1 MNRQTQH
8 VLLALLGGALLRIA
22 ADDTFLRY
30 VRPGHRPLL
39 VAAGIVMVALAA
51 VGTIRDLRER
61 APAHDHGGAERFAP
75 WLLLLPVLAM
85 AVVAP
90 PALGADAV
98 TRAGQ
103 VDAAAIALPP
113 LPANPVV
120 ELGMAEFVQR
130 AVWDTGGTL
139 AGRDVLLTGFAVPRD
154 GGLELARLTIRCCA
168 ADARVHRIRLD
179 GAPLFVAPGVAAD
192 TWLRVQGR
200 LRPGPRPPDGVPTI
214 EVSRVDEV
222 APPRDPYEY

>member
-30 VRPGHRPLL
+30 VRPGHRSLL
-39 VAAGIVMVALAA
+39 IAAGAVMVVLAGIG
-51 VGTIRDLRER
+51 VVRDLRR
-61 APAHDHGGAERFAP
+61 VRVVDAHEHGRAERFAP
-75 WLLLLPVLAM
+75 WLLILPVLAL

-98 TRAGQ
+98 LRAGP

-113 LPANPVV
+113 LPPDPVV
-120 ELGMAEFVQR
+120 EVGVGEFVQR

-139 AGRDVLLTGFAVPRD
+139 DGREVVLTGFAVPRD
-154 GGLELARLTIRCCA
+154 GGVELARLTIMCCA
-168 ADARVHRIRLD
+168 ADARVHRIRLA
-179 GAPLFVAPGVAAD
+179 GAVWTAPD

-200 LRPGPRPPDGVPTI
+200 LRPGPRPPDGVPTMD
-214 EVSRVDEV
+214 VTLADRV
-222 APPRDPYEY
+222 AAPRDPYEY

>member
-1 MNRQTQH
+1 VNRQAQH

-39 VAAGIVMVALAA
+39 VAAGAVMVVLAG
-51 VGTIRDLRER
+51 VGVVRDLRGR
-61 APAHDHGGAERFAP
+61 APAAHQHGGAERFAP
-75 WLLLLPVLAM
+75 WLLILPVLAM

-103 VDAAAIALPP
+103 VDAAAITLLP
-113 LPANPVV
+113 LASDPVV

-130 AVWDTGGTL
+130 AVWDSGGTL
-139 AGRDVLLTGFAVPRD
+139 EGRDVVLTGFAVPRD
-154 GGLELARLTIRCCA
+154 GGTELARLTILCCA
-168 ADARVHRIRLD
+168 ADARVHRVRLD
-179 GAPLFVAPGVAAD
+179 GAPSPAAD

-200 LRPGPRPPDGVPTI
+200 LRSGPRPPDGVPTF
-214 EVSRVDEV
+214 EVTRVDQV

>member
-1 MNRQTQH
+1 VNRQTQH

-39 VAAGIVMVALAA
+39 VAAGIVMVVLAG
-51 VGTIRDLRER
+51 VGAIRDLRGR
-61 APAHDHGGAERFAP
+61 VPAHDHGGAERLAP

-113 LPANPVV
+113 LPADPVV

-139 AGRDVLLTGFAVPRD
+139 EGRDVVLTGFAVPRD
-154 GGLELARLTIRCCA
+154 GGVELARLTIRCCA
-168 ADARVHRIRLD
+168 ADAQVHRIRLD
-179 GAPLFVAPGVAAD
+179 GAPLLIAPD

-200 LRPGPRPPDGVPTI
+200 LRPGPRPPDRVPTI
-214 EVSRVDEV
+214 EVTSVDEV

>member
-39 VAAGIVMVALAA
+39 VAAGAVMVVLAGVA
-51 VGTIRDLRER
+51 AIRDLRARVTES
-61 APAHDHGGAERFAP
+61 HDHGAAP

-98 TRAGQ
+98 ARAGP
-103 VDAAAIALPP
+103 VDASAMALPP
-113 LPANPVV
+113 LPADPVV
-120 ELGMAEFVQR
+120 ELGLGEFVQR
-130 AVWDTGGTL
+130 AVWDAGGTVV
-139 AGRDVLLTGFAVPRD
+139 GRQVALTGFAVPRAD
-154 GGLELARLTIRCCA
+154 GFELARLTIRCCA
-168 ADARVHRIRLD
+168 ADARVHRVRLE
-179 GAPLFVAPGVAAD
+179 PAPGAAAD
-192 TWLRVQGR
+192 TWLRVEGR
-200 LRPGPRPPDGVPTI
+200 LRPGPHPDGVPTI
-214 EVSRVDEV
+214 EVTSADRV